1 MRAFARFYGAHPLHL
16 LTMGFAFALVGYVV
30 HVAGIETFW
39 NRDVWWQS
47 IGVWFVGAVLV
58 QDLLLFPL
66 YALAD
71 RSLKTGLIAV
81 RGRVPQLQ
89 ASISPLNYIRVPALG
104 TALTFALFFPGI
116 IGQGEVT
123 FTAAT
128 GLTQDPYLGRWLAL
142 TACLFGVSALIY
154 AARLSLL
161 RRRT

>member
-30 HVAGIETFW
+30 HVAGIQTFW

-58 QDLLLFPL
+58 HDLLLFPL

-104 TALTFALFFPGI
+104 TALTFALFFL
-116 IGQGEVT
+116 GEYANMILM
-123 FTAAT
+123 AAMPT
-128 GLTQDPYLGRWLAL
+128 PPPSCTSSPAQTSWPPDSW
-142 TACLFGVSALIY
+142 TMSA
-154 AARLSLL
+154 R
-161 RRRT
+161 